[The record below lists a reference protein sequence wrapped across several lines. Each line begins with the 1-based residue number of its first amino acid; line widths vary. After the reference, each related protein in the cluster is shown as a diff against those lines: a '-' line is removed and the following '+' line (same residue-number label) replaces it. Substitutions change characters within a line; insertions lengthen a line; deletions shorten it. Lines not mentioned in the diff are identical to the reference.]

1 MCCHILL
8 KKVAFS
14 NLSSSSASGRSHFSS
29 NVNPFHICKSIIW
42 VCCVNVIQLSE
53 IFSKYVVLYYQLL
66 HVKDFDKISGT
77 KRFRACQLENSLKIG
92 ERKNLVLIMMWLFF
106 AKKDYSLQKRLFF
119 AKKRLFFTKKKKIIL
134 CKKRLFFAKKKILCK
149 RNRFGSDAPLKMG
162 FDLEF
167 IRFMFFTCLSF
178 VCLSQFTNKHLLFV
192 CISETNATNICL
204 LFLHSPNIRVV
215 SSCPPKTMI
224 GLNKL

>member
-1 MCCHILL
+1 MIILC
-8 KKVAFS
+8 KKRLFFA
-14 NLSSSSASGRSHFSS
+14 
-29 NVNPFHICKSIIW
+29 
-42 VCCVNVIQLSE
+42 
-53 IFSKYVVLYYQLL
+53 
-66 HVKDFDKISGT
+66 
-77 KRFRACQLENSLKIG
+77 KRR
-92 ERKNLVLIMMWLFF
+92 LFF
-106 AKKDYSLQKRLFF
+106 AKKIILCKKKIILHKKEDYSLQKRLFF
-119 AKKRLFFTKKKKIIL
+119 AKKKI
-134 CKKRLFFAKKKILCK
+134 ILCK
-149 RNRFGSDAPLKMG
+149 RNRFGPDVPLKMG

-178 VCLSQFTNKHLLFV
+178 VCLSQFTNKQTSVVYKQTNISFFV